1 MKKDIFG
8 LYAEILKYPSD
19 INKLSK
25 YLCDLGI
32 DDPAGLKGYSLQV
45 LQEIYVETFDFNEKT
60 ALFLSQHMAETT
72 EEKSRVILAMAELLN
87 EYEILKTP
95 NAQPDYLPDIL
106 KAFGA
111 ITEADDDKDAER
123 YLADILFATVRKITE
138 ELKEPDNTYAEIMKH
153 LRDDLAPFTSKQE
166 VTYVL

>member
-25 YLCDLGI
+25 YLFDLGI
-32 DDPAGLKGYSLQV
+32 DESDGVKDYSLQR

-60 ALFLSQHMAETT
+60 ALFLSQHTAETA
-72 EEKSRVILAMAELLN
+72 EEKSRIILAMSELLS
-87 EYEILKTP
+87 EYEVRKTP

-106 KAFGA
+106 KAFRA
-111 ITEADDDKDAER
+111 ILKTSENKDAAM
-123 YLADILFATVRKITE
+123 YLADILFETVSKIAE
-138 ELKEPDNTYAEIMKH
+138 ELNDAGNTYAEIMKH

-166 VTYVL
+166 VTYV

>member
-25 YLCDLGI
+25 NLCDLRINESDGVK
-32 DDPAGLKGYSLQV
+32 DYSLQS

-60 ALFLSQHMAETT
+60 ALFLSQHTAETA
-72 EEKSRVILAMAELLN
+72 EEKSRIILAMAELLS
-87 EYEILKTP
+87 EYKILKTH

-106 KAFGA
+106 KAFRA
-111 ITEADDDKDAER
+111 ILKTNDDKEAER
-123 YLADILFATVRKITE
+123 YLADILFETVRKITE
-138 ELKEPDNTYAEIMKH
+138 ELKDAGNIYAEIMKH
-153 LRDDLAPFTSKQE
+153 LQGDLTSFMSNRE
-166 VTYVL
+166 VTYV